1 MRQKRRIIRKY
12 GLWVLDLACIILTYY
27 LATKVRYHDGARMNS
42 RTVHYLVCV
51 IFCMVST
58 VYSFLIDW
66 NRSLLHRGKFQELM
80 AVIKYMLMML
90 IAGSTIVFLLHWG
103 VDISRQVI
111 INFVWMNLILTYVAH
126 LGFKKFLL
134 RYFRGERQVS
144 KLIVVAQKSLMEK
157 TLHSLLDHE
166 DSALQI
172 VGAAYVD
179 EGASGEESADIADSA
194 QISDKISDDLK
205 EVAERT
211 DDDDAA
217 ANTTGATKSS
227 ETVAVGS
234 DVAAENAADASRP
247 EYMHDEILGIPVY
260 AGFRKLTEAMVQIP
274 FDEVLV
280 NAPDKDMEKL
290 QEIVDGF
297 EDMGV
302 DCHFVLRMPDRKESL
317 SRMETFKG
325 YDVVTYT
332 MNRHSVKKLMIKR
345 LFDIIGGIVGLVITG
360 VLCIVL
366 IPAIKMDSP
375 GPVFFSQTRIGKNG
389 RRFKIWKFR
398 SMYQDAEARLKD
410 LLKDNEMNG
419 LMFKMKDDPRVT
431 RVGGF
436 IRRTSLDEFP
446 QFWNVLKGDMS
457 LVGTRPPTA
466 KEFEQYNEHYRRRLQ
481 MTPGLTGMWQVS
493 GRSDIEDF
501 DEVVKLDLY
510 YIDHWSL
517 SLDFKILLETVGAV
531 FTHKGA
537 K

>member
-1 MRQKRRIIRKY
+1 
-12 GLWVLDLACIILTYY
+12 
-27 LATKVRYHDGARMNS
+27 
-42 RTVHYLVCV
+42 
-51 IFCMVST
+51 
-58 VYSFLIDW
+58 
-66 NRSLLHRGKFQELM
+66 
-80 AVIKYMLMML
+80 
-90 IAGSTIVFLLHWG
+90 
-103 VDISRQVI
+103 
-111 INFVWMNLILTYVAH
+111 
-126 LGFKKFLL
+126 
-134 RYFRGERQVS
+134 
-144 KLIVVAQKSLMEK
+144 
-157 TLHSLLDHE
+157 
-166 DSALQI
+166 
-172 VGAAYVD
+172 
-179 EGASGEESADIADSA
+179 
-194 QISDKISDDLK
+194 
-205 EVAERT
+205 
-211 DDDDAA
+211 
-217 ANTTGATKSS
+217 
-227 ETVAVGS
+227 
-234 DVAAENAADASRP
+234 
-247 EYMHDEILGIPVY
+247 
-260 AGFRKLTEAMVQIP
+260 
-274 FDEVLV
+274 
-280 NAPDKDMEKL
+280 
-290 QEIVDGF
+290 
-297 EDMGV
+297 
-302 DCHFVLRMPDRKESL
+302 
-317 SRMETFKG
+317 METFKG